1 MCGRLN
7 IIDDP
12 IAQFI
17 NDVLGIE
24 FNLET
29 NPDLRPS
36 EDIAAII
43 CPGGQFQQLN
53 ATWGIQPEWSNRL
66 LINAQAET
74 VNTKP
79 TFKAAFGHSRCLV
92 PCSGWYEWKAENGK
106 KEKYAFTH
114 ANKQPFL
121 MAGILYDLA
130 APKLVTLTTSPNEKC
145 GEIHQRMPVLIQP
158 AHIDYWF
165 NAQPDE
171 LSPLMDA
178 INDDHISIKLA

>member
-24 FNLET
+24 FNTQT

-36 EDIAAII
+36 QDIAAII
-43 CPGGQFQQLN
+43 RPSGQFQQLN

-92 PCSGWYEWKAENGK
+92 PCSGWYEWKTEHNQKA
-106 KEKYAFTH
+106 KYAFTH
-114 ANKQPFL
+114 ASEQPFL

-145 GEIHQRMPVLIQP
+145 SEIHKRMPVLIQP
-158 AHIDYWF
+158 EHIDYWF
-165 NAQPDE
+165 NAQPNE
-171 LSPLMDA
+171 LDPLMDA
-178 INDDHISIKLA
+178 ISGDCILIQKA